1 MDEMPPALAL
11 ASQAGSSLCDS
22 AVEGA
27 CRKRSAET
35 DDLPSNPMPASGSGS
50 AADVEQTEV
59 MAPVAAALEEDG
71 DDLEVR
77 TIPGSDEEDPSSIEP
92 EMSAGSSSSVVS
104 DSSNLSCAIDEFSIS
119 DSSGEMGTPSSMDA
133 GTVRGNAVPGPAS
146 WELGVNPLAVS
157 MNVATPSVIELGNPE
172 SSPSGDGSHSR
183 SLFLMERLPLWG
195 FITICGRRPE
205 MEDAVVVVPH
215 FFEVPLCMLI
225 GDQSMD
231 GLDPDVIR
239 IPLHFFGVYDGHGGA
254 QVANYC
260 RERLHLVLMEQ
271 LENLAKHLG
280 GTSRS
285 DWKKHWE
292 NAFVDCFRKVD
303 DQVGGK
309 ESRGN
314 MGSTAE
320 AQNEGDMLCPNVL
333 IEAVAP
339 ETVGS
344 TAVVAVVCSAHI
356 IIANCGD
363 SRAVLCRGKQPLPLS
378 VDHKPNREDEYARIE
393 AQGGKVIQWNGYRA
407 TFDLPYGLDA
417 CVPRKVTSL
426 GKGSY
431 LAYKLKLPLLNTDVR
446 LLELLIFTT
455 TQPIAGDRYLKPWII
470 PEPEVTIVPRA
481 REDECLI
488 LASDGLWDVMSNE
501 EVCDVA
507 RRRILLWHK
516 KNGPVSAAT
525 QRGEGN
531 DPAAQ
536 AAAECLSRLAVQ
548 KGSKDNITIIV
559 VNLLSL
565 LTIDNK
571 VAGFSLVCWFPTSK
585 WKNSKSA
592 RVQQGF
598 PDSKR

>member
-11 ASQAGSSLCDS
+11 PPQVGSSLCDS
-22 AVEGA
+22 PVEGA
-27 CRKRSAET
+27 RRKRSAET
-35 DDLPSNPMPASGSGS
+35 EDLPSNPMPASGSGS

-92 EMSAGSSSSVVS
+92 EMSVGSSSSVVS

-133 GTVRGNAVPGPAS
+133 GTVHGNAVPGPAS
-146 WELGVNPLAVS
+146 WELGVNPVPVS
-157 MNVATPSVIELGNPE
+157 LNVTTPSVIELGNPE
-172 SSPSGDGSHSR
+172 SSRSGDGSHLR

-205 MEDAVVVVPH
+205 MEDAVVVVPY
-215 FFEVPLCMLI
+215 FFEVPLWMLI

-239 IPLHFFGVYDGHGGA
+239 TPLHFFGVYDGHGGA

-292 NAFVDCFRKVD
+292 KAFVDCFQKVD

-320 AQNEGDMLCPNVL
+320 AQSEGDMLCRNVL

-344 TAVVAVVCSAHI
+344 TAVVAVVCPSHI

-363 SRAVLCRGKQPLPLS
+363 SRAVLCRGKQPIPLS

-393 AQGGKVIQWNGYRA
+393 AQGGKVIQWNGYRV
-407 TFDLPYGLDA
+407 FG
-417 CVPRKVTSL
+417 V
-426 GKGSY
+426 
-431 LAYKLKLPLLNTDVR
+431 LAMSR
-446 LLELLIFTT
+446 SI
-455 TQPIAGDRYLKPWII
+455 GDRYLKPWII

-525 QRGEGN
+525 QRGEGT

-559 VNLLSL
+559 VDL
-565 LTIDNK
+565 K
-571 VAGFSLVCWFPTSK
+571 AQRKFK
-585 WKNSKSA
+585 SKSEHG
-592 RVQQGF
+592 RLDF
-598 PDSKR
+598 TKEPCT